1 MRHRVAHRK
10 LGRTSEHRLSLLRNM
25 AASLI
30 VHERIRTTLAK
41 AKELRPFVEKLITM
55 GKRDTLH
62 ARRHVLSTLPRKD
75 VVRRLFS
82 EVSPRFADRPG
93 GYTRILTLGPR
104 KGDGAQMGFIELVDY
119 EFKGSTKEIAADSSK
134 QSKKS
139 NDNAES
145 VKNVDKPE
153 KEETEESDLK
163 G

>member
-1 MRHRVAHRK
+1 
-10 LGRTSEHRLSLLRNM
+10 
-25 AASLI
+25 
-30 VHERIRTTLAK
+30 
-41 AKELRPFVEKLITM
+41 M

-93 GYTRILTLGPR
+93 GYTRILKLGPR
-104 KGDGAQMGFIELVDY
+104 KGDGAQMAFIELVDY
-119 EFKGSTKEIAADSSK
+119 EFKGSTKEIAEDSSK

-145 VKNVDKPE
+145 VKTVDKPE